1 MANKVYPASYVK
13 DIDNTFKENQNAEN
27 EKEMKRY
34 MKDKFDF
41 YGIKAPDR
49 RKLVKEYLKKE
60 NRPAYENL
68 DIVTKKLWQLPHRE
82 NQYFTV
88 ELLQKYNKEF
98 EEEIIK
104 LFEYMITNKSWWDT
118 VDAISKKI
126 VGEYFKIYRKNIDKY
141 MEKWINSDN
150 IWLKRTTL
158 LFQLGYKEKT
168 DEKLMFELIGRLKNE
183 DEFFVQKAIGWAL
196 REYSKINPEKVKQFV
211 ENTELSN
218 LAKKEGLK
226 RIKR

>member
-27 EKEMKRY
+27 AKEMKRY